1 LREDLYVVLGNYD
14 APSGL
19 ATLQVFINPLLSWLW
34 IGGLT
39 LVLGTCITM
48 APNPAERRALALAG
62 APAEIAGET
71 VAD

>member
-1 LREDLYVVLGNYD
+1 LV
-14 APSGL
+14 
-19 ATLQVFINPLLSWLW
+19 SWLW

-48 APNPAERRALALAG
+48 APNPAERRALALTG
-62 APAEIAGET
+62 ARTEMPGEV